1 MSLPALKRPHPAAK
15 PFLPYGRQ
23 VIEEDDVRAVC
34 DVLRGEYLTTGPA
47 VGRFEAALAK
57 TVNAKHAVVCANG
70 TAALYLAA
78 RALGLGPGT
87 RIIVPSLTFLA
98 TASAPYLN
106 GAEIVFA
113 DVDPD
118 SGLMR
123 PQDLAEAIGRAGHGG
138 RAGRADAVFNVHL
151 NGQCGALE
159 EIAQVARANGLKIVD
174 DSCHAL
180 GTAYFAKNGAPSL
193 IGENAFCDLSVF
205 SFHPV
210 KAIAMGE
217 GGAVTTNDPDIAAI
231 LARTR
236 NHGMTRNTDEF
247 ANARDAFETE
257 GRPNPWYYELVEPG
271 FNWRAT
277 DIQCALGLSQLAK
290 LDRFLARR
298 RALAAVYDELLA
310 PYAPRLRPVARQ
322 ENCLPALH
330 LYAVQIDFPSF
341 GLTRAALMRALAEEG
356 IGSQVHYFPVHRQ
369 RFYAERYGVPF
380 LPGAERYYAR
390 ALSLPFFASMNE
402 DDVARVVRVMTKIL
416 GF

>member
-1 MSLPALKRPHPAAK
+1 VSLPALKQPHPTAK

-34 DVLRGEYLTTGPA
+34 EVLRGDYLTTGPA
-47 VGRFEAALAK
+47 VGRFEAALAR

-78 RALGLGPGT
+78 RAFSLGPQSK
-87 RIIVPSLTFLA
+87 IIVPSLTFLA

-123 PQDLAEAIGRAGHGG
+123 PQDLAEAIGRAGH
-138 RAGRADAVFNVHL
+138 AGRADAVINVHL

-159 EIAQVARANGLKIVD
+159 EIAQVARANGLKIID

-180 GTAYFAKNGAPSL
+180 GAAYIAKYGTPRL

-217 GGAVTTNDPDIAAI
+217 GGAVTTNDPDVAAI

-236 NHGMTRNTDEF
+236 NHGLTRDAEEF
-247 ANARDAFETE
+247 ANMQDGFEAD
-257 GRPNPWYYELVEPG
+257 GRANPWYYELVEPG
-271 FNWRAT
+271 FNWRAN
-277 DIQCALGLSQLAK
+277 DIQCALGLSQIAK

-322 ENCLPALH
+322 QNCLPAWH
-330 LYAVQIDFPSF
+330 LYVVQIDFPSF
-341 GLTRAALMRALAEEG
+341 GLTRAALMRALAEEQ

-369 RFYAERYGVPF
+369 RFYAERYGVPS
-380 LPGAERYYAR
+380 LPGADLYYAR

-402 DDVARVVRVMTKIL
+402 DDVERVVRAIANSL
-416 GF
+416 GL